1 MRTLVCTTP
10 GSFEYREG
18 TIPVSRSG
26 YVLLK
31 IRNIGICGTD
41 LHAFEGTQPY
51 FEYPRVLGHELSGE
65 IMEVNGTPGFRNGDQ
80 VTVLPYLSCGHCAAC
95 RNGKPNCCV
104 TIRVCG
110 VHIDGGMAEYF
121 AVPASSLIHGAGLP
135 LEHLAVVEP
144 LAIGAHGIRR
154 ARVRAGES
162 VLVVGAG
169 PIGIAAMEFARLAGA
184 HVIAMDTNPQRLDF
198 CRQKRYAAFTV
209 NAKDADANA
218 QVREITGGDMA
229 TLVIDATGNQA
240 AINGGIQYLAH
251 GGRYVLI
258 GLQKGDLIFN
268 HPEFHK
274 RESTLMSSRN
284 ATRQDFEYVIDCICE
299 GLVRPADYISGTLHF
314 DEAAAAFPRLL
325 HPTENVIKMVIKMP

>member
-1 MRTLVCTTP
+1 MP
-10 GSFEYREG
+10 G
-18 TIPVSRSG
+18 SRSG
-26 YVLLK
+26 HVLLK

-51 FEYPRVLGHELSGE
+51 FEYPRVLGHELSAE
-65 IMEVNGTPGFRNGDQ
+65 IAEANGTPGFRRGDQ
-80 VTVLPYLSCGHCAAC
+80 VTVLPYLSCGHCIAC
-95 RNGKPNCCV
+95 RNGKPNCCA

-121 AVPASSLIHGAGLP
+121 SVPTGSLVHGAGLP

-154 ARVRAGES
+154 AGIRAGET
-162 VLVVGAG
+162 VLVTGAG

-184 HVIAMDTNPQRLDF
+184 HVIAMDTNPQRLAV
-198 CRQKRYAAFTV
+198 CREKKYAAFTV
-209 NAKDADANA
+209 NPKDGNA
-218 QVREITGGDMA
+218 REQVREITHGDMA
-229 TLVIDATGNQA
+229 TLVVDATGNQA
-240 AINGGIQYLAH
+240 AINNGIEYLAH

-258 GLQKGDLIFN
+258 GLQKDNLIFS

-284 ATRQDFEYVIDCICE
+284 ATRQDFEYVIDCISQ
-299 GLVRPADYISGTLHF
+299 GLIRPAAYISGTIPF
-314 DEAAAAFPRLL
+314 NEVAEAFPRLL
-325 HPTENVIKMVIKMP
+325 QPSGNIIKMVIEMP

>member
-1 MRTLVCTTP
+1 MRILVCSTP
-10 GSFEYREG
+10 GSFEYREVP
-18 TIPVSRSG
+18 IPTRRSG
-26 YVLLK
+26 HVLLK

-51 FEYPRVLGHELSGE
+51 FDYPRILGHELSGE
-65 IMEVNGTPGFRNGDQ
+65 IVEVNGTPGFRNGDQ
-80 VTVLPYLSCGHCAAC
+80 VTILPYFSCGHCIAC
-95 RNGKPNCCV
+95 RNGKPNCCA

-110 VHIDGGMAEYF
+110 VHVDGGMSEYF
-121 AVPASSLIHGAGLP
+121 SVPASSLIHGAGLP
-135 LEHLAVVEP
+135 LAHLAVVEP

-154 ARVRAGES
+154 AAVRAGET

-184 HVIAMDTNPQRLDF
+184 HVIAMDTNPQRLSS
-198 CRQKRYAAFTV
+198 CREKKYAAFTI
-209 NAKDADANA
+209 NPRDGDARER
-218 QVREITGGDMA
+218 VSEITGGDMA
-229 TLVIDATGNQA
+229 TLVVDATGSQA
-240 AINGGIQYLAH
+240 AINNGIEYLAH

-299 GLVRPADYISGTLHF
+299 GLIRPVDYISGTLPF
-314 DEAAAAFPRLL
+314 DEVAAAFPQLI
-325 HPTENVIKMVIKMP
+325 HPTENIIKTVVQMP